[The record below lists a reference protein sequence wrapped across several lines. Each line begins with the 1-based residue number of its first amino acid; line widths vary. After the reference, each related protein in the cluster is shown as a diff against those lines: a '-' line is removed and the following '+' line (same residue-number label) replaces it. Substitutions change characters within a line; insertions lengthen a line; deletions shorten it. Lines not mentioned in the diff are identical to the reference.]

1 MDVMEE
7 IKADMEKISKKVLK
21 KVVRKRK
28 CSSKNDIMIKRV
40 ISALH
45 TDDPDAIAKKITS
58 STNILNQTDFS
69 NYDDVIDYMKHRGK
83 DL

>member
-1 MDVMEE
+1 MDVMDE
-7 IKADMEKISKKVLK
+7 IRADLKEISKKVPDK
-21 KVVRKRK
+21 KHSNR
-28 CSSKNDIMIKRV
+28 NEIMIKRV
-40 ISALH
+40 IKALC
-45 TDDPDAIAKKITS
+45 TDDPDVIAKKITS